1 MTIIVEHHGTQHSI
15 DVTAS
20 VYERFDNPS
29 YLNYFSFKTDTNMN
43 ILASKSFFRS
53 QKNYK

>member
-1 MTIIVEHHGTQHSI
+1 MTFIVEHHGTQHSI